1 MKPLSEIKNK
11 QVRSN
16 VFRKRK
22 LEKTSRDVLKKNKR
36 KKLEKENPSLKEER
50 LKNNIPKTIET
61 TKEYQDNI
69 VGEDE
74 EIFADEDTDEFASFF
89 NQGYSP
95 KICITTNIGPSKELR
110 RFVPD
115 FCSLFPTATTYK
127 RRKFDIKEIV
137 NFCKNRKFTD
147 LIVIHEDKKQDGPN
161 AVTLIHLP
169 EGPTAYFRLTGIRS
183 SKAISGRA
191 SATPH
196 LPELILNN
204 FNTRLG
210 HTIGRFFASLFPPVP
225 EFQGRQVVT
234 FHNQRDFI
242 FVRRH
247 RYMFENKEKVNIQE
261 IGPRFTLKL
270 KWLQKGTFDT
280 KFGDFEWKFS
290 QKMERSRRKFFL

>member
-95 KICITTNIGPSKELR
+95 KICITTNIGPSKVGNGFFSYILS
-110 RFVPD
+110 FT
-115 FCSLFPTATTYK
+115 SLIFKLFLTY
-127 RRKFDIKEIV
+127 
-137 NFCKNRKFTD
+137 
-147 LIVIHEDKKQDGPN
+147 
-161 AVTLIHLP
+161 
-169 EGPTAYFRLTGIRS
+169 
-183 SKAISGRA
+183 
-191 SATPH
+191 
-196 LPELILNN
+196 
-204 FNTRLG
+204 
-210 HTIGRFFASLFPPVP
+210 
-225 EFQGRQVVT
+225 
-234 FHNQRDFI
+234 
-242 FVRRH
+242 
-247 RYMFENKEKVNIQE
+247 
-261 IGPRFTLKL
+261 
-270 KWLQKGTFDT
+270 LQKNGAA
-280 KFGDFEWKFS
+280 
-290 QKMERSRRKFFL
+290 